1 MAQDKYI
8 SGIYNYCDKW
18 CEKCPLTK
26 KCFLYVKEQK
36 QLAKHKE
43 KGENPNDLNVVMQ
56 DIKESFTE
64 TFKMLRKGAKKYGID
79 IDALPKIESEEH
91 EPSAHPLMQSAKTY
105 LKLAHSF
112 LEKLRKIIQEEGVDL
127 IERTEIIP
135 SALNDIGTL
144 RQIVSSYDVISWYH
158 TLISVKIHRALQG
171 KMEADEFSQTDA
183 DASAKIAYIG
193 VMKSLEAL
201 KTIYNWNKDL
211 QDDSLTLL
219 AKVENLKKG
228 INEEFPGHITFKRPG
243 FDT

>member
-18 CEKCPLTK
+18 CEKCTLTK
-26 KCFLYVKEQK
+26 KCFLYAKEQK

-56 DIKESFTE
+56 DIKESFSE
-64 TFKMLRKGAKKYGID
+64 TLKLLRKDAKKHGID
-79 IDALPKIESEEH
+79 ITALPEVESEEH
-91 EPSAHPLMQSAKTY
+91 DPSGHPLMQTAKTY
-105 LKLAHSF
+105 LKLSHSF
-112 LEKLRKIIQEEGVDL
+112 LEKLRKIIQEEGGDL

-135 SALNDIGTL
+135 SAANDIGTL
-144 RQIVSSYDVISWYH
+144 RQIVSSYDVILWYH
-158 TLISVKIHRALQG
+158 ALISVKIHRALQD
-171 KMEADEFSQTDA
+171 KMDADEFSQTDA

-193 VMKSLEAL
+193 VMKSMDAL
-201 KTIYNWNKDL
+201 KTIYNWNKAL
-211 QDDSLTLL
+211 QDDALTLL
-219 AKVENLKKG
+219 AKTENLKKG